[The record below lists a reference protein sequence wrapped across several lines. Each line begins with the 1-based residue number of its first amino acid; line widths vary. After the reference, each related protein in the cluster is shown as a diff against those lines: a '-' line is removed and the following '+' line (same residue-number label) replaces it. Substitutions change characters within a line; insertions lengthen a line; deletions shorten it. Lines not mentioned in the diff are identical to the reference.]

1 MTDTALPERTHA
13 RALTFVL
20 VIAAIVPF
28 LQSLTFGYVLDDTY
42 AIRGNPTLEGWSSLG
57 RVWLEQFG
65 GDRGPFFGLYRP
77 LTATIFAV
85 VWNAGG
91 KWPLWFHA
99 LALLLHLT
107 ASLLVWRLLRRALSL
122 WTAFFAAFW
131 FAVHPVHV
139 EAVANVTNTSEVLVA
154 IWTLLLTLLLVR
166 RVATED
172 PLHWRVALAAGAL
185 YMAAMLSKES
195 GAMAAPV
202 ALLIAWGWQR
212 DLSPRV
218 AWMVRRWWRLFVA
231 FTAAVLVVAILRAL
245 VLGGPVTGQSIAAL
259 GIVEMGAAER
269 IVAML
274 SLIPRIVVLTVWP
287 PGVNPHYGPST
298 FPVDRAL
305 SAALGLSLML
315 AAFGLAAV
323 MARRSDRRLLVA
335 MAAATLAFLPAS
347 NLLVATGQV
356 LAERTL
362 YLPSVGV
369 VMGAGVLLD
378 RARAWLRAM
387 ETSPTVRRLL
397 GAAVAL
403 VIVWSGTRATAWTEH
418 WRNHERLF
426 ARMIEADPR
435 GYAGYWL
442 AGVEATLQKRPA
454 EGLALFEQAYALEKR
469 DRGLVLDF
477 GAALTNHGQIE
488 RAMAVYTEGL
498 KLAPQDSTL
507 NARLR
512 ALPTR

>member
-1 MTDTALPERTHA
+1 MTDTALPERSHA

-20 VIAAIVPF
+20 VLGAAMPF

-57 RVWLEQFG
+57 RVWLQQFG
-65 GDRGPFFGLYRP
+65 GDAGPFFGLYRP

-85 VWNAGG
+85 VWNAGA

-122 WTAFFAAFW
+122 WPAFLAALW
-131 FAVHPVHV
+131 FAVHPLHV

-154 IWTLLLTLLLVR
+154 IWTLLLSLLLVR
-166 RVATED
+166 RVGTEQ
-172 PLHWRVALAAGAL
+172 PVGWGTAVAAGAL
-185 YMAAMLSKES
+185 YVAAMLSKES

-202 ALLIAWGWQR
+202 ALVIAWGWQR
-212 DLSPRV
+212 ELVPRMT
-218 AWMVRRWWRLFVA
+218 WMARRWWRLLVA
-231 FTAAVLVVAILRAL
+231 FSLAVVIVASLRAL
-245 VLGGPVTGQSIAAL
+245 VLGGPVTGQPIAAL
-259 GIVEMGAAER
+259 GIVEMGAGER
-269 IVAML
+269 IAAMI
-274 SLIPRIVVLTVWP
+274 SLIPRIALLLVWP

-298 FPVDRAL
+298 FPDARVEYAT
-305 SAALGLSLML
+305 LGLLLML
-315 AAFGLAAV
+315 VAFGVAAA
-323 MARRSDRRLLVA
+323 MARRSDRRPLAAL
-335 MAAATLAFLPAS
+335 AAAALAFLPAS
-347 NLLVATGQV
+347 NLVVATGQV

-362 YLPSVGV
+362 YLSSVGAVMAAGVILDRMRAWSRSRDASPSVI
-369 VMGAGVLLD
+369 
-378 RARAWLRAM
+378 
-387 ETSPTVRRLL
+387 RLA

-403 VIVWSGTRATAWTEH
+403 LVLWSGVRAAAWTEH

-426 ARMIEADPR
+426 ARMIAADPR

-442 AGVEATLQKRPA
+442 AGVEATLQQRPT

-477 GAALTNHGQIE
+477 GASLTNHGQIE
-488 RAMAVYTEGL
+488 RAAAVYTEGL
-498 KLAPQDSTL
+498 KLAPRDSTL

-512 ALPTR
+512 ALPAR